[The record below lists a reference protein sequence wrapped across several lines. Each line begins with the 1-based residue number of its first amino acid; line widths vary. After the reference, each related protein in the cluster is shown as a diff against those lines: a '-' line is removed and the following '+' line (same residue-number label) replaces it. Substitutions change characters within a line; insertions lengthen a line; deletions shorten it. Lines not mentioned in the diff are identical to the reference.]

1 MGEFEKRAE
10 AGDGQF
16 GDVLEE
22 MRRREDLREL
32 L

>member
-10 AGDGQF
+10 AGDGEF
-16 GDVLEE
+16 GELLEE
-22 MRRREDLREL
+22 MRTRDDLREL